1 MRYRSDIVQ
10 NNILL
15 LSWYLILILQTTTT
29 KSFCF
34 CGKNYLSGSG
44 LYHMFIPKATIS
56 ESKSPTKFY
65 KNSFAPYN

>member
-29 KSFCF
+29 VKSFCF
-34 CGKNYLSGSG
+34 CGKKYLSGSG
-44 LYHMFIPKATIS
+44 LYHMFIPKATIR

-65 KNSFAPYN
+65 KNSFAP